1 MECLYDEI
9 LLKVKVVFVI
19 MAYLTLIKV
28 DCSCLLSD
36 HFFNT
41 IGMQRERLSY

>member
-1 MECLYDEI
+1 MECLYDENI
-9 LLKVKVVFVI
+9 VEGEIGVCNYGLFKV
-19 MAYLTLIKV
+19 KV

-41 IGMQRERLSY
+41 IGMQREKLSD

>member
-19 MAYLTLIKV
+19 MAYLKLKWIVHVYCQIIFLI
-28 DCSCLLSD
+28 L
-36 HFFNT
+36 
-41 IGMQRERLSY
+41 